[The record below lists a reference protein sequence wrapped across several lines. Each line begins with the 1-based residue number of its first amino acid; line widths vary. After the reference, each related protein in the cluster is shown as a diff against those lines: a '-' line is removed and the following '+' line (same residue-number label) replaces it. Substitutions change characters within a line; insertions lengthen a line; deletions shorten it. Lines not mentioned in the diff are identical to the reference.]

1 MTMLRLAC
9 GIELDDKFVVTGGKY
24 SNTKVAQYTEAGA
37 VTYLPSLKTARYDHA
52 CSKFVKDNGETV
64 SSSYYLVLNTYL
76 CTSTIHIASGSF
88 NQPATSSSP
97 SHLCLFYFD
106 TCRYRHYW
114 LLEAIREMPIFPPRR
129 SMLTLSGHPLHLYP
143 RVDPRF

>member
-9 GIELDDKFVVTGGKY
+9 GIELDDKFVVTGGKF

-76 CTSTIHIASGSF
+76 CTSTIHTYCIGKL
-88 NQPATSSSP
+88 QPTSNIILAIP
-97 SHLCLFYFD
+97 SMPF
-106 TCRYRHYW
+106 
-114 LLEAIREMPIFPPRR
+114 LL
-129 SMLTLSGHPLHLYP
+129 
-143 RVDPRF
+143 